1 MTKKERIYKLM
12 ANPSRHIPTAIK
24 EVQDAFQEYDHE
36 SFEEGIASM
45 QTTKE
50 LAEKTEA
57 LHEHVQ
63 TLYELAELYY
73 EEK

>member
-12 ANPSRHIPTAIK
+12 ANPSRHISIAVK
-24 EVQDAFQEYDHE
+24 EMQDALLEYRYE
-36 SFEEGIASM
+36 SFEGGIAS
-45 QTTKE
+45 
-50 LAEKTEA
+50 LEKTKKLMEKVKV

-73 EEK
+73 EEQ